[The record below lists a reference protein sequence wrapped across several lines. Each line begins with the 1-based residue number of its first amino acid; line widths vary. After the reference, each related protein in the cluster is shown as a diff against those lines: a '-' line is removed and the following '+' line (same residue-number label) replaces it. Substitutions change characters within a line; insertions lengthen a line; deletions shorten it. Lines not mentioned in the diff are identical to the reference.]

1 MNMLEVERL
10 GKAYKSYTS
19 EWQRAGEW
27 FGLSFGSFEETQV
40 LEDVSFGV
48 GHGEAIGIVGQNGAG
63 KSTLLQLITGTLR
76 PSVGSV
82 RINGSIAGILE
93 LGLGFNPELTGRQN
107 AWHAASIL
115 GHGAADINAAMPE
128 IETFAEIGHYFDEP
142 VRVYSSGMQLR
153 LAFSVV
159 TAFRPELLIIDEA
172 LSVGDAYFQHKCFD
186 RIKNYKK
193 QGTSLLFVSH
203 DAATVLNLCDRAIL
217 LEDGKLMKDDEPAV
231 VLDFYNATLAEKEKG
246 SIEIRKNEEGKIQT
260 VSGSRLARV
269 ETIQIVDMSGNAI
282 ETVNAGDTIRLQAK
296 VVIEDSLPELVFGYK
311 IKDRLGQVMYGTNT
325 FHLDG
330 VLSDLHKGERVVFSF
345 DFPVNLGPGS
355 YSLSTALHSRDTHIT
370 DNYEWRELALM
381 FHVINTSSVYSV
393 GSSWMPPAWEVE
405 RG

>member
-1 MNMLEVERL
+1 
-10 GKAYKSYTS
+10 
-19 EWQRAGEW
+19 
-27 FGLSFGSFEETQV
+27 
-40 LEDVSFGV
+40 
-48 GHGEAIGIVGQNGAG
+48 
-63 KSTLLQLITGTLR
+63 
-76 PSVGSV
+76 
-82 RINGSIAGILE
+82 
-93 LGLGFNPELTGRQN
+93 LTGRQN

-115 GHGAADINAAMPE
+115 GHGAADIYAAMPE
-128 IETFAEIGHYFDEP
+128 IEKFAEIGHYFDQP

-186 RIKNYKK
+186 RIKDYKK

-203 DAATVLNLCDRAIL
+203 DAAAVLNLCDRAIL
-217 LEDGKLMKDDEPAV
+217 LEYGKLIKDDNPGV

-246 SIEIRKNEEGKIQT
+246 SIETTNNEEGEVQT

-269 ETIQIVDMSGNAI
+269 ETIQILDMSGNSL
-282 ETVNAGDTIRLQAK
+282 ETVKAGDEIRLQAK

-330 VLSDLHKGERVVFSF
+330 VLNDLRKGERIVYSF

-355 YSLSTALHSRDTHIT
+355 YSVSTALHSRDTHIA

-381 FHVINTSSVYSV
+381 FHVINTTSVYSV

>member
-1 MNMLEVERL
+1 MLEVERL
-10 GKAYKSYTS
+10 GKVYKSYTS

-27 FGLSFGSFEETQV
+27 FGLSFGSFEETRV
-40 LEDVSFGV
+40 LGDISFGV

-63 KSTLLQLITGTLR
+63 KSTLLKLITGTLR
-76 PSVGSV
+76 PSEGSV
-82 RINGSIAGILE
+82 RINGSVAGILE

-115 GHGAADINAAMPE
+115 GHGADEIKAAMPE
-128 IETFAEIGHYFDEP
+128 IERFSEIDQYFDEP

-153 LAFSVV
+153 VAFSVV

-186 RIKNYKK
+186 RIKSYKK

-203 DAATVLNLCDRAIL
+203 DAPAVLNLCDRAIL
-217 LEDGKLMKDDEPAV
+217 LEDGKLIKDDHPAT
-231 VLDFYNATLAEKEKG
+231 VLDFYNATLAEKEK
-246 SIEIRKNEEGKIQT
+246 STIEIKNRQDGKVQT

-269 ETIQIVDMSGNAI
+269 EDVQIMDRGGNSL
-282 ETVNAGDTIRLQAK
+282 ETVNAGDAIRLQAK

-330 VLSDLHKGERVVFSF
+330 VLNDLRKGERIVYSF

-355 YSLSTALHSRDTHIT
+355 YSISTALHSRDTHIA
-370 DNYEWRELALM
+370 DNYEWRELALV
-381 FHVINTSSVYSV
+381 FHVINTSSAYSI
-393 GSSWMPPAWEVE
+393 GCNWMPPTWEVQ

>member
-1 MNMLEVERL
+1 MLEVERL

-27 FGLSFGSFEETQV
+27 FGLSLGSFEETRV

-48 GHGEAIGIVGQNGAG
+48 GPGEAIGIVGQNGAG
-63 KSTLLQLITGTLR
+63 KSTLLKLITGTLR
-76 PSVGSV
+76 PSEGSV
-82 RINGSIAGILE
+82 RINGSVAGILE

-128 IETFAEIGHYFDEP
+128 IESFSEIGHYFDEP

-186 RIKNYKK
+186 RIKEYKK

-203 DAATVLNLCDRAIL
+203 DAAAVLNLCDRAIL
-217 LEDGKLMKDDEPAV
+217 LEDGKLIKDDDPGV

-246 SIEIRKNEEGKIQT
+246 SIEISNNQDGKVQT

-269 ETIQIVDMSGNAI
+269 ETIQIVDLAGNTI
-282 ETVNAGDTIRLQAK
+282 DTVNAGDTVCLQAT
-296 VVIEDSLPELVFGYK
+296 VVIEGSLPELVFGYK

-330 VLSDLHKGERVVFSF
+330 VLSDLRKGERVVYSF
-345 DFPVNLGPGS
+345 EFPANLGPGS
-355 YSLSTALHSRDTHIT
+355 YSVSTALHSRDTHIA

-381 FHVINTSSVYSV
+381 FHVTNITSVYSV